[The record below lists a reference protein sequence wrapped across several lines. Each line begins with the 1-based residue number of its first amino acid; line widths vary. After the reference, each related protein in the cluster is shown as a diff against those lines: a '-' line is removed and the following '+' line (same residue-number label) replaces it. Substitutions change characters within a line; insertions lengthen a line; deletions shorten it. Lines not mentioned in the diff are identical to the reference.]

1 MRPKVGCGSAPP
13 ANPSSKHLCSSGKQ
27 LSPFVVFGAKRGS
40 CQVPVALGDRMALG
54 VAHQAGVLVL
64 HSRRLWGGS
73 LCAEPPHPLGLQG
86 KPRV

>member
-1 MRPKVGCGSAPP
+1 
-13 ANPSSKHLCSSGKQ
+13 
-27 LSPFVVFGAKRGS
+27 
-40 CQVPVALGDRMALG
+40 MALG